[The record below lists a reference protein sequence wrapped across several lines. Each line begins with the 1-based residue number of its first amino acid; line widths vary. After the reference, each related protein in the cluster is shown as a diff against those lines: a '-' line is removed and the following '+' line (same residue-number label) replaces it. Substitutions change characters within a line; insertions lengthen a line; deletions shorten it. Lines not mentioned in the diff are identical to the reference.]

1 MKSRLDPYFNFKENT
16 REVMTFYQTVF
27 GGKLEMSTFKD
38 YNASEDP
45 SFDDKIMHAMLEAD
59 NGISFMAAD
68 TPKGMEHLAG
78 ANGRMALSGDDEL
91 ELVGYFDK
99 LAAGGSVLAPLEK
112 SPWGDQ
118 FGMVMDKYGITWM
131 VNIAEKKA

>member
-1 MKSRLDPYFNFKENT
+1 MKSRLDPYFSFKDNT
-16 REVMTFYQTVF
+16 REAMTYYHTVF

-45 SFDDKIMHAMLEAD
+45 SYDDKIMHAMLEAE

-68 TPKGMEHLAG
+68 TPKGMENLAG
-78 ANGRMALSGDDEL
+78 ANGRMALSGDNEEEL
-91 ELVGYFDK
+91 KGYFDK
-99 LAAGGSVLAPLEK
+99 LAAGGLILAPLEK

-118 FGMVMDKYGITWM
+118 FGMVADKYGITWM
-131 VNIAEKKA
+131 INIAAKK

>member
-1 MKSRLDPYFNFKENT
+1 MKSRLDPYFSFTDHT
-16 REVMTFYQTVF
+16 REAMTFYHSVF

-45 SFDDKIMHAMLEAD
+45 SYDDKIMHAMLEAE

-68 TPKGMEHLAG
+68 TPKGMEDLSG
-78 ANGRMALSGDDEL
+78 KNGRMALSGDDEV
-91 ELVGYFDK
+91 ELKSYFEK
-99 LAAGGSVLAPLEK
+99 LASGGMVLAPLEK
-112 SPWGDQ
+112 SPWGDS

-131 VNIAEKKA
+131 VNIAGKK

>member
-1 MKSRLDPYFNFKENT
+1 MESRLDPYFSFRDNT
-16 REVMTFYQTVF
+16 REAMTFYHSVF

-45 SFDDKIMHAMLEAD
+45 SYDDKIMHAMLEAE

-68 TPKGMEHLAG
+68 TPKGMENLAG
-78 ANGRMALSGDDEL
+78 QNGRMALSGDDES
-91 ELVGYFDK
+91 ELKGYFEK
-99 LAAGGSVLAPLEK
+99 LSVGGLVLAPLEK

-118 FGMVMDKYGITWM
+118 FGMVADKYGITWM
-131 VNIAEKKA
+131 INITGKK

>member
-1 MKSRLDPYFNFKENT
+1 MKSRLDPYFNFNGNT
-16 REVMTFYQTVF
+16 REVMTFYHSLF

-45 SFDDKIMHAMLEAD
+45 SYDDKIMHAMLEAE

-68 TPKGMEHLAG
+68 TPKGMEDLAG
-78 ANGRMALSGDDEL
+78 RNGRMALSGDNEA

-99 LAAGGSVLAPLEK
+99 LSAGGLVLAPMEK

-118 FGMVMDKYGITWM
+118 FGMVADKFGITWM
-131 VNIAEKKA
+131 VNITAKK